1 MATTATGAE
10 ARAERKARNRVID
23 PRQLGMLMASHTV
36 DDLYQGAVPAI
47 IPFLILERG
56 YSYTAA
62 AGITLAATV
71 LSSVVQPLFGVF
83 ADKRHMPWL
92 PAVGLLVAGI
102 GVGLAGLGTQYWQ
115 VWCAIALS
123 GVGVAAYHPAAAKA
137 ARLAAGT
144 SAQGMSWFAVGGNIG
159 LALGPALATP
169 LLLAL
174 GLMSTPIL
182 VIPAVIMAVVFLAF
196 NRRVK
201 ERMRNRPVAKPK
213 SGESQTDDWR
223 SFRWLTAMVIM
234 RSIVYFGMSTLIAV
248 YVIREFSA
256 SKAVGAAVLTSF
268 LGLGAASTVGGGW
281 LADRIGRVPTIRIGY
296 AVAIPALVFLLLAPN
311 TPLAWVAAVL
321 VAFGI
326 YCPFSVQT
334 TLSQD
339 YLPNYLGTASGVTIG
354 LAVSAGGMFAP
365 VLGLIGDHYGLH
377 WAIATLLL
385 GPICALLISL
395 RLRDRVHV

>member
-1 MATTATGAE
+1 MATTMNSAE
-10 ARAERKARNRVID
+10 TQAARKERNRVID

-36 DDLYQGAVPAI
+36 DDIYQGAVPAI

-71 LSSVVQPLFGVF
+71 LSSVIQPVFGIL

-92 PAVGLLVAGI
+92 PAIGLLVAGI
-102 GVGLAGLGTQYWQ
+102 GIGLAGLGSAYWQ
-115 VWCAIALS
+115 VWCAVALS
-123 GVGVAAYHPAAAKA
+123 GIGVAAYHPAAAKA

-169 LLLAL
+169 LLLAF
-174 GLMSTPIL
+174 GLISTPVL

-201 ERMRNRPVAKPK
+201 VRMRGRVAPK
-213 SGESQTDDWR
+213 VTGANEQTDDWR

-234 RSIVYFGMSTLIAV
+234 RSIVFFGMSTLIAV
-248 YVIREFSA
+248 YVIKEYSA
-256 SKAVGAAVLTSF
+256 SKAIGAAVLTSF
-268 LGLGAASTVGGGW
+268 LGLGAASTVFGGW
-281 LADRIGRVPTIRIGY
+281 LADRIGRVVTIRIGY

-311 TPLAWVAAVL
+311 TALAWIAAVC
-321 VAFGI
+321 VGFGI

-339 YLPNYLGTASGVTIG
+339 YLPNHLGTASGVTIG
-354 LAVSAGGMFAP
+354 LAVSAGGVFAP
-365 VLGLIGDHYGLH
+365 VLGLIGDHFGLQ

-385 GPICALLISL
+385 GPIFALLISL
-395 RLRDRVHV
+395 QLRDRIHV